1 MNNNLFYVLL
11 PALLFYPVYT
21 LAVLFKVRD
30 FIQNSGT
37 TDEEVIYRRL
47 HWLVPVL
54 QHWMMGSAFHTF
66 ISIFVLVVYL
76 VGKPFN
82 TVVVASV
89 MLINLMVHLWLT
101 VRKLKEVDRDSRN
114 VRSRKFDVSSSKG
127 SGPGLSPEE
136 QERLR
141 QAWGQG
147 DYTPDVELPPKR

>member
-11 PALLFYPVYT
+11 PVLLFYPAYT

-54 QHWMMGSAFHTF
+54 QHWMMGSAFHLF
-66 ISIFVLVVYL
+66 MSLFVLVVYC
-76 VGKPFN
+76 VDRPFN
-82 TVVVASV
+82 TVVVASA
-89 MLINLMVHLWLT
+89 MLINLLVHLWLT

-114 VRSRKFDVSSSKG
+114 VRSRKFDV
-127 SGPGLSPEE
+127 
-136 QERLR
+136 R
-141 QAWGQG
+141 A
-147 DYTPDVELPPKR
+147 